1 MKKFLIVI
9 LLFACLAGT
18 AQAALSFGQSFY
30 DKNVRTAFSKTSND
44 PLRGFIGEVE
54 GMLDGTGTSTLIT
67 NLLFDN
73 SITSDPTSTEG
84 RLYYNTT
91 SNLFKFYNGTSW
103 VDIEANTGGLSLDG
117 SYNLGSDITVD
128 NGVMTWT
135 ATDAADNVILTF
147 VQSDTGTTKAVTLTN
162 AGTGNTIDIQ
172 GQSGGNDIEGT
183 DDTWGVTGA
192 GVATLVGLVT
202 STGDV
207 TFTGAA
213 TDIVHD
219 ASASQMEFKDSSL
232 LVFGTSDDISLAYD
246 GAGDDLNILFDD
258 KEIAFGV
265 DGGGGDIVIFSE
277 TASSKVTFT
286 EATDDLL
293 FVAYD
298 IDLDD
303 NSNLVIGSDDEWVID
318 NASEVLTFLPS
329 DATDDFVIALG
340 DATNTTDLNIFGAT
354 ASTVSFDA
362 SGDQVTFNAYDVA
375 LGDSDTLEFGDSTD
389 GIIQWNASLLKIDA
403 VTTTVGTALQ
413 IETTD
418 GGIHLNADGATN
430 GDILIDA
437 ADVLTFTSAD
447 TKIFDG
453 AAAET
458 WVVEGTADGFEATV
472 VFTDPTANVTWTF
485 PTAAT
490 DTFAVMASTLV
501 TNAPEI
507 ANSVTGGTNQL
518 IFEGSVDAFETILT
532 AEDATAD
539 ATITFADDSG
549 DNVYIAEAGSTTKD
563 GTNAALPLTDA
574 LVLGTSTAASA
585 WSLPD
590 GEEGQILTVSIVT
603 DGGEATITPDTANA
617 SWATVVL
624 TDDIDTVTFLFIDD
638 AIGWMILGTASDG
651 TNIVAVTQ

>member
-1 MKKFLIVI
+1 MKKVLII
-9 LLFACLAGT
+9 LLLFACLAGT

-54 GMLDGTGTSTLIT
+54 GMLDGTGTTTLIT

-73 SITSDPTSTEG
+73 TITADPTSTEG

-91 SNLFKFYNGTSW
+91 ANLLRFHNGSSW
-103 VDIEANTGGLSLDG
+103 IDIEANTGGLSMDG
-117 SYNLGSDITVD
+117 TYNLGSDITVD
-128 NGVMTWT
+128 NGVLTWT
-135 ATDAADNVILTF
+135 APDAADNVILTLA
-147 VQSDTGTTKAVTLTN
+147 QSDTGTTKVFTLTN

-192 GVATLVGLVT
+192 GIGTLVGLVT

-213 TDIVHD
+213 TNIVHD
-219 ASASQMEFKDSSL
+219 ASANQMEFKDSSL
-232 LVFGTSDDISLAYD
+232 LVFGSSDDISIAYD
-246 GAGDDLNILFDD
+246 GSGDDLNILFDD

-277 TASSKVTFT
+277 TGSSKVTFT
-286 EATDDLL
+286 EATDDVL

-303 NSNLVIGSDDEWVID
+303 NSNLVIGSDDEWIID

-329 DATDDFVIALG
+329 DTTDDFVIALG

-389 GIIQWNASLLKIDA
+389 AIIQWNATLLKIDA
-403 VTTTVGTALQ
+403 VTTTAGTALQ

-418 GGIHLNADGATN
+418 GGIHLNADGGTN
-430 GDILIDA
+430 GDLILDA
-437 ADVLTFTSAD
+437 ASVLTLTSVD
-447 TKIFDG
+447 VKIFDG

-458 WVVEGTADGFEATV
+458 WTIEGTADEHEATV
-472 VFTDPTANVTWTF
+472 VFTDPTADVTWTF
-485 PTAAT
+485 PTAAA
-490 DTFAVMASTLV
+490 DTFAVMASTLA

-507 ANSVTGGTNQL
+507 ANSVSGGTNQL
-518 IFEGSVDAFETILT
+518 IFEGTADDHETILT
-532 AEDATAD
+532 AIDATAD
-539 ATITFADDSG
+539 ATLTLPDDTG
-549 DNVYIAEAGSTTKD
+549 AVGYIPVGSTTKD
-563 GTNAALPLTDA
+563 ASDAAIPLTHA
-574 LVLGTSTAASA
+574 VVIGTSSGASA

-590 GEEGQILTVSIVT
+590 GNPGQVLTVIIGT
-603 DGGEATITPDTANA
+603 DGGVATITPA
-617 SWATVVL
+617 SLTGSGWATMIFTNDGEGASFMFV
-624 TDDIDTVTFLFIDD
+624 DATV
-638 AIGWMILGTASDG
+638 GWTVLGTFGIS
-651 TNIVAVTQ
+651 TNPLTTQ